1 MQMIRLINLS
11 LELFG
16 ALLSLVIAC
25 SLLIIRNTEKDR
37 CHTLFLA
44 ILICNCFFA
53 VERCSRMGL

>member
-25 SLLIIRNTEKDR
+25 SLLIIRNTGKGSLSHAVP
-37 CHTLFLA
+37 CHSDLQL
-44 ILICNCFFA
+44 FFA